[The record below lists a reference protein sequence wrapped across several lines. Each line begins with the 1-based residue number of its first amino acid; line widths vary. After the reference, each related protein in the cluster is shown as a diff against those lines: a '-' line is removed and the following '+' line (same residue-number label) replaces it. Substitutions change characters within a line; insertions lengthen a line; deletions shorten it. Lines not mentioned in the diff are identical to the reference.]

1 MSQGIFWKT
10 FPINILLWSDENN
23 VPSNAVCV
31 RPTLS
36 VSARCCPHHTYARAA
51 VFLPLFI
58 KIYWKRKKVSKILPG
73 KVFQKIPWV
82 MPRIFEILILPPNF
96 VFWKSFPEIP
106 LSHAPN
112 FEKWPLEKFSGKS
125 PESCPGFFD
134 PVNFEHQYFDLIA
147 EEVYSDITSRCTN
160 PVLIDGTWPYSIII
174 HGDVTIQQKLFLE
187 KFSEKSPDS
196 CPGYVPIRVKV
207 NLVS

>member
-1 MSQGIFWKT
+1 
-10 FPINILLWSDENN
+10 
-23 VPSNAVCV
+23 
-31 RPTLS
+31 
-36 VSARCCPHHTYARAA
+36 
-51 VFLPLFI
+51 
-58 KIYWKRKKVSKILPG
+58 
-73 KVFQKIPWV
+73 
-82 MPRIFEILILPPNF
+82 MPRISEISILPPNF

-160 PVLIDGTWPYSIII
+160 PVLIDGT
-174 HGDVTIQQKLFLE
+174 
-187 KFSEKSPDS
+187 
-196 CPGYVPIRVKV
+196 
-207 NLVS
+207 